1 MEEKKKKR
9 AGRNEIT
16 RERVISAAFTELKE
30 NGWENWNARRI
41 AKRTGCSTMPL
52 FRLFKNMDEI
62 RNAVISECLKT
73 YEKYIEEGR
82 KEPLAY
88 RGMGR
93 AYIRFAK
100 EEPWIFKAL
109 CASEEFTGKN
119 FSAIDPTVSTVL
131 AEAEKSGNV
140 NEETAKRLHACM
152 TIFCH
157 GAAMMA
163 STGAASVPESAF
175 DSLMSDVFLALKAF
189 YSRSS
194 YRKEIDGGKNI
205 KNDGAEAK
213 SGELYGNISEND

>member
-16 RERVISAAFTELKE
+16 RERVISSAFTELKE

-41 AKRTGCSTMPL
+41 AKRAGCSTMPL

-119 FSAIDPTVSTVL
+119 FSAIDPTASTVL
-131 AEAEKSGNV
+131 AEA
-140 NEETAKRLHACM
+140 
-152 TIFCH
+152 
-157 GAAMMA
+157 
-163 STGAASVPESAF
+163 
-175 DSLMSDVFLALKAF
+175 
-189 YSRSS
+189 
-194 YRKEIDGGKNI
+194 
-205 KNDGAEAK
+205 
-213 SGELYGNISEND
+213 